1 MGKGTEMFK
10 ETIKEYLDKRA
21 KEDKLFALSYA
32 KPGKNIDE
40 CIDFILQEVQKSGC
54 NGFSD
59 NEIYGMAAHY
69 YDEDNLGKITSTNCR
84 VVVNHSVELSAKDK
98 DEAYKQALEKYQQD
112 CIAKMKDDAFKRA
125 AKKKKGNIPQQ
136 QSLFE
141 F

>member
-1 MGKGTEMFK
+1 MEKGTEMFK
-10 ETIKEYLDKRA
+10 ETIKEYLDKLA

-59 NEIYGMAAHY
+59 NEIYGMAVHY